1 MTDKNTHPSAR
12 LAGLLYLLLAVVAAF
27 GMQIVP
33 STIIIPGDVATTI
46 QNIIASESLFRLG
59 IVSSLIGQVIQ
70 IFVVFALYHLL
81 KPIHKDLAKLMVV
94 FILVAVPLAMLNEL
108 NYFITLI
115 LVGSGNHL
123 TGLSP
128 ELIQSLVAIFLD
140 LHEYGIMIGHIFWG
154 LWLLPMGY
162 LIFKSGFIPNLLGI
176 LLIIGGIG
184 YIIDFLLAALGF
196 DIGFV
201 ISQFTFIGE
210 LLLPL
215 WLLIRGVNIDKWQK
229 AFFSMQSNS
238 TPKAVHASS

>member
-1 MTDKNTHPSAR
+1 MTHTNPHPSAR
-12 LAGLLYLLLAVVAAF
+12 LAGFLYLLLAVVAAF
-27 GMQIVP
+27 GMQVVP
-33 STIIIPGDVATTI
+33 STIIIPGDAAATV
-46 QNIIASESLFRLG
+46 QNITASEGLFRLG
-59 IVSSLIGQVIQ
+59 IVSSLLGQVIQ

-81 KPIHKDLAKLMVV
+81 KPINKDMAKLMVV

-108 NYFITLI
+108 NYFITII

-123 TGLSP
+123 GLSAD
-128 ELIQSLVAIFLD
+128 LIQSLVTVFLD

-162 LIFKSGFIPNLLGI
+162 LIFKSGFIPKLLGI

-196 DIGFV
+196 DIGIV
-201 ISQFTFIGE
+201 ISEFTFIGE

-215 WLLIRGVNIDKWQK
+215 WLVIRGVNIEKWQK

-238 TPKAVHASS
+238 NQTAVQAS